1 MMAGTAEADL
11 AARFEAVLRRAFPG
25 FRGAFHAGLA
35 AADVAGWDSVA
46 HVNLLMDLE
55 DAFDV
60 EIPPEAAAAGLG
72 RWVFSDTVVTPVVR
86 NRHGDSSGV
95 RGAAW
100 LWPA

>member
-55 DAFDV
+55 DAFGV
-60 EIPPEAAAAGLG
+60 EIPPEAAAQVPDVGGLMAL
-72 RWVFSDTVVTPVVR
+72 VR
-86 NRHGDSSGV
+86 V
-95 RGAAW
+95 RLPG
-100 LWPA
+100 